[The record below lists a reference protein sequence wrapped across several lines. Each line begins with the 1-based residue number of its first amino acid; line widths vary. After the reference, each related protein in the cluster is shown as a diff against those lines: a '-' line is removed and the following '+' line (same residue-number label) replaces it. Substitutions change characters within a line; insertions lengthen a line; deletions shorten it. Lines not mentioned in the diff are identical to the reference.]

1 MFIPKNNVLF
11 NSNSL
16 NIGRA
21 PEPSDIN
28 WSNCEKPHSHL
39 RGAMI
44 WVMTFFILYSGYSL
58 ISFVQTLEFVRTTEG
73 VLTSIILQLF
83 NRVIWLEISWLVT
96 YENNTTKTNAIIS
109 LMKKSM
115 IAQVLNIII
124 TPVISKFVNDK
135 EIYGNYGLS
144 GMALTYQFVMVLM
157 MIFYYIL
164 NPLYLMKYFG
174 LKIACIRNE
183 IIRRYCPIISTKS
196 EPIREMK

>member
-1 MFIPKNNVLF
+1 
-11 NSNSL
+11 
-16 NIGRA
+16 
-21 PEPSDIN
+21 
-28 WSNCEKPHSHL
+28 
-39 RGAMI
+39 MI
-44 WVMTFFILYSGYSL
+44 WVMTILILYSGYAL

-115 IAQVLNIII
+115 IAQVMNIII
-124 TPVISKFVNDK
+124 TPVISKFVNQK

-164 NPLYLMKYFG
+164 NPLYLMKYFS
-174 LKIACIRNE
+174 LKIACIRN
-183 IIRRYCPIISTKS
+183 
-196 EPIREMK
+196 